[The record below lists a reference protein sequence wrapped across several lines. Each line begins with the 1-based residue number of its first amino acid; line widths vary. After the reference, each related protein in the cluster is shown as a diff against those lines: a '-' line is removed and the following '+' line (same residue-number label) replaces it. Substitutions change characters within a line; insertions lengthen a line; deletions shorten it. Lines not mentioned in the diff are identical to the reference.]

1 MDHFAR
7 TPEHRPIEFRAEA
20 QRGGSAEE
28 LDMSAQAAGPDHGTA
43 PPVGD
48 GVGRRSILA
57 KLRPAKVS
65 SALRRRWFESQVPR
79 LALREIPGIVDLGSS
94 YGGWAVPGDLIQP
107 SWICYLVGAGGDVS
121 FDLDLVHRYG
131 VTSRA
136 FDAVEDYVERAR
148 EQAGDE
154 PRFSAHHAAI
164 AAEDGPIRMQVTHDP
179 ASQSV
184 SAAKL
189 YDSHRFIELPG
200 RSLPSLMAE
209 FGDERIDLL
218 KMDIEGSEYE
228 VMPTIDLRA
237 LGVKVFA
244 IQLHHTGSVA
254 EARRLIAGLREQGY
268 EPVACRTVVKL
279 TFAHRDLL

>member
-1 MDHFAR
+1 
-7 TPEHRPIEFRAEA
+7 TPEHRPIEFRTEA

-28 LDMSAQAAGPDHGTA
+28 LDMSAQAAGPDHGAA

-48 GVGRRSILA
+48 GVARRSTLA

-79 LALREIPGIVDLGSS
+79 LALREIPGIVGLGSS

-121 FDLDLVHRYG
+121 FDLDLVHRYR

-164 AAEDGPIRMQVTHDP
+164 AAEDGPIR
-179 ASQSV
+179 
-184 SAAKL
+184 
-189 YDSHRFIELPG
+189 
-200 RSLPSLMAE
+200 
-209 FGDERIDLL
+209 
-218 KMDIEGSEYE
+218 
-228 VMPTIDLRA
+228 
-237 LGVKVFA
+237 
-244 IQLHHTGSVA
+244 
-254 EARRLIAGLREQGY
+254 
-268 EPVACRTVVKL
+268 
-279 TFAHRDLL
+279 

>member
-1 MDHFAR
+1 MDHPSG
-7 TPEHRPIEFRAEA
+7 TPKHRPIEFRGES
-20 QRGGSAEE
+20 QLGGSGAE
-28 LDMSAQAAGPDHGTA
+28 QAVSGHAADSNDGTVSLA
-43 PPVGD
+43 SD
-48 GVGRRSILA
+48 SVGRRSVFA

-65 SALRRRWFESQVPR
+65 SAVRRRWFESQVPR

-94 YGGWAVPGDLIQP
+94 YGGWAVPGDPIQP

-131 VTSRA
+131 VTSRS
-136 FDAVEDYVERAR
+136 FEAVEDYVVRAR
-148 EQAGDE
+148 EQAGEE

-164 AAEDGPIRMQVTHDP
+164 AAVDGPIRMQVTHDP
-179 ASQSV
+179 GSLSV

-200 RSLPSLMAE
+200 RSLPSLMNE
-209 FGDERIDLL
+209 FGDAQIDLL
-218 KMDIEGSEYE
+218 KIDIEGSEYE

-244 IQLHHTGSVA
+244 IQLHHTGSVG